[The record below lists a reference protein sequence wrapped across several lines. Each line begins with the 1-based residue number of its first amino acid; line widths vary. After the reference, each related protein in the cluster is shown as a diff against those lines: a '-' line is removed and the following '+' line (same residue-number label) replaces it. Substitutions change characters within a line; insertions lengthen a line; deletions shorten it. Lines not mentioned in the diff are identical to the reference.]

1 MAFGMCCIG
10 RLPPYGRATLASRA
24 EGARDRAPRN
34 RQLKQAWVSA
44 LRVLI
49 VAAYV
54 CAPTS
59 RHLTTAKEAATIL
72 ISFRLGLGSAHV
84 GLRRQQTRLSM
95 TTHHAALPTASISPA
110 LVAAALDCLAYIP
123 DGHQLEPAL
132 LIAVTRTITPDM
144 AEADA
149 LLIRI
154 RAAAIVLCDP
164 RWPKWSAYFRA
175 QDRARRAA
183 FDHAVLDS
191 RRRTAARRIAEIRQ
205 RRLLRSFARTR

>member
-1 MAFGMCCIG
+1 
-10 RLPPYGRATLASRA
+10 
-24 EGARDRAPRN
+24 
-34 RQLKQAWVSA
+34 
-44 LRVLI
+44 
-49 VAAYV
+49 
-54 CAPTS
+54 
-59 RHLTTAKEAATIL
+59 
-72 ISFRLGLGSAHV
+72 
-84 GLRRQQTRLSM
+84 M
-95 TTHHAALPTASISPA
+95 TTHHPALPTASISPA

-132 LIAVTRTITPDM
+132 LIAVTRTITPDT

-183 FDHAVLDS
+183 FDHAVLAVVAGLPLDAS
-191 RRRTAARRIAEIRQ
+191 LKFVSADFFAA
-205 RRLLRSFARTR
+205 LLERADAASCT